1 MQSLQVYLG
10 QILMLDCSCVQAY
23 TKILESSQVLLRVV
37 KSRSQSIDQELGGSP
52 KPKPG
57 LPAQSLPPSRHQ

>member
-1 MQSLQVYLG
+1 
-10 QILMLDCSCVQAY
+10 MLDCSCVQAY